1 MENRQEI
8 QRIKEKYSKGTRIE
22 LIRMNDMQAVLPH
35 TLGTVD
41 YVDDIGTIHMKWD
54 NGSSLGIIE
63 GEDEF
68 VIVDELKQEAL
79 ERLKILKV
87 DEHIIKFFENNNTLY
102 VTDPTGR
109 ASQLTDREKAI
120 VKKYEDRWNILVYY
134 LIHTSKGLEE
144 EYHLLFVAKNKDD
157 WNAEKEDL
165 KQGNVLTQ
173 KLVLDFVT
181 EDETNYLK
189 VYSKRGAVAIW

>member
-1 MENRQEI
+1 MENKQEI
-8 QRIKEKYSKGTRIE
+8 QKIKDKYIKGTRIK
-22 LIRMNDMQAVLPH
+22 LIRMYDMQAVPPH

-41 YVDDIGTIHMKWD
+41 HVDDIGTIHMNWD

-68 VIVDELKQEAL
+68 VIVNELKQEAL
-79 ERLKILKV
+79 ERMKILKV
-87 DEHIIKFFENNNTLY
+87 DENIIKFFENYNIVY
-102 VTDPTGR
+102 KTDPKGG

-134 LIHTSKGLEE
+134 LIHTSKELGE
-144 EYHLLFVAKNKDD
+144 EYHLLFVAKNKDE
-157 WNAEKEDL
+157 WKAEKEDL
-165 KQGNVLTQ
+165 KEGKVLTQ

-181 EDETNYLK
+181 EDETNYIK
-189 VYSKRGAVAIW
+189 VYSKKGAMAIW